1 MKKRI
6 ISAVAALL
14 TITMTAGC
22 TAREDDY
29 NAPGDGMVIG
39 KVEHTALNPIEVT
52 DNNVLNSIRVFDLVS
67 ADKANSMFSPLS
79 LNMALGMLAEGAEG
93 SSKEALDKYL
103 GTDDYGAFAES
114 YMKTVK
120 EKYNV
125 DTGYKG
131 EYSNALE
138 IANSFWADKG
148 FPFKSA
154 YKHSL
159 TQKFGAEVR
168 NLDFGNKNETLKE
181 INGWVNDKT
190 HKMIPSIISNYSE
203 DLTAVLI
210 NTVYFE
216 SGWSNDWYYNENNNK
231 DAFTLLDGTS
241 KELTLMRNGGNQYF
255 ENDRATA
262 FGFGYRNGLE
272 FIGILPKETGDFTI
286 ESLDIPSLLAS
297 ETYDYDVSAQMPRL
311 TFDTSLPLMEALS
324 AAGLSELF
332 GFGTADLSGISDE
345 SLFVSEVLQ
354 KTRLELDENGTRAA
368 AVTEVFLADG
378 AAMPVER
385 EIKEVYLNRPFAFV
399 IYDSAED
406 QIVFLGKVTEP

>member
-6 ISAVAALL
+6 ISMIAALL

-22 TAREDDY
+22 TAHEDDY
-29 NAPGDGMVIG
+29 EIPSDGIAIG
-39 KVEHTALNPIEVT
+39 KSEHTALSPIEVT
-52 DNNVLNSIRVFDLVS
+52 NDNVLNSIRIFDTVS
-67 ADKANSMFSPLS
+67 ADNANSMFSPLS

-125 DTGYKG
+125 NTGYEGIYK
-131 EYSNALE
+131 NAFEL
-138 IANSFWADKG
+138 ANSFWADKAL
-148 FPFKSA
+148 PFKSG

-168 NLDFGNKNETLKE
+168 NLDFGNKKNTIKE

-190 HKMIPSIISNYSE
+190 HEMIPSIINDYSG
-203 DLTAVLI
+203 DLAAVLI

-216 SGWSNDWYYNENNNK
+216 SGWSNWWGYNANNK
-231 DAFTLLDGTS
+231 DEFTLLDGST
-241 KELTLMRNGGNQYF
+241 KELALMRNSGDQYF

-262 FGFGYRNGLE
+262 FAFGYKNGLE

-297 ETYDYDVSAQMPRL
+297 ETNDYSVSAQMPRL

-332 GFGTADLSGISDE
+332 GFGTADLSGISNE
-345 SLFVSEVLQ
+345 ELFISEVLQ

-368 AVTEVFLADG
+368 AVTEVALCG
-378 AAMPVER
+378 GVAMPVER
-385 EIKEVYLNRPFAFV
+385 EKKEVFLNRPFAFV